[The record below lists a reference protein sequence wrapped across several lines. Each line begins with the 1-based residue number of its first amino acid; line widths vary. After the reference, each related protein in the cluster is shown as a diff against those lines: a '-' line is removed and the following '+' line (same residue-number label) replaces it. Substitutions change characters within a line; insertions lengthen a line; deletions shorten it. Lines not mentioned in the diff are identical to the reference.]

1 MTGLIDLPRALSVSL
16 ALVLLSCIS
25 VQAAMAE
32 PEPVQGARDVSAL
45 DVSVAVFDPGIP
57 ADPSLHRDLDVFPR
71 IRNIE
76 ALFLPFILRETLVEM
91 NEWGAIRVVPE
102 PDAAAELLVTGTIIK
117 SDGDILELQIRAAD
131 ASGRVWFD
139 KSFTGNVSDDYA
151 HKNSEA
157 GMRSYQRLY
166 DEIAADLLAA
176 RAGLDDRA
184 LAGIIEIS
192 LLRYAAELAPSAFGD
207 YLTDSPDGTLTVNR
221 LPAKGDPML
230 DRIALV
236 RSTEYV
242 ITDAVDTKFREL
254 HGEIAS
260 VYDVWREYR
269 RKSVQYQVEDA
280 RHAQDNGSG
289 GERGSYE
296 AIKNS
301 YDNYKWHRIT
311 EREQDTL
318 AIAFNNE
325 VGPRVD
331 AMELRVEELG
341 AWVEQKHDE
350 WHRILEGLFEVET
363 GLTQ

>member
-1 MTGLIDLPRALSVSL
+1 VTRSKDLLRALLVPL
-16 ALVLLSCIS
+16 IFVLLSCIF
-25 VQAAMAE
+25 VQQAVAE
-32 PEPVQGARDVSAL
+32 VGRDVSKL
-45 DVSVAVFDPGIP
+45 DVSIAVFDPGVP

-71 IRNIE
+71 IRKIE
-76 ALFLPFILRETLVEM
+76 SLFLPFILRETLVEM

-102 PDAAAELLVTGTIIK
+102 PDAAAELLVTGTIVR
-117 SDGDILELQIRAAD
+117 SDGDILELWIRVAD
-131 ASGRVWFD
+131 ASGRIWVE
-139 KSFTGNVSDDYA
+139 KSYAGIVSDDYA
-151 HKNSEA
+151 HKNAEA
-157 GMRSYQRLY
+157 GMSSYQALY

-176 RAGLDDRA
+176 RTQLDEMA
-184 LAGIIEIS
+184 LAGIVEVS
-192 LLRYAAELAPSAFGD
+192 LLRYAGELAPSAFGD
-207 YLTDSPDGTLTVNR
+207 YVTNAPDGTLTVNR
-221 LPAKGDPML
+221 LPAKGDPMF

-254 HGEIAS
+254 HTEIAS
-260 VYDVWREYR
+260 VYDVWRKYR

-280 RHAQDNGSG
+280 RRAQDNGSD

-296 AIKNS
+296 AIKNR

-318 AIAFNNE
+318 AVAFNNE

-331 AMELRVEELG
+331 AMELRVEELL

-363 GLTQ
+363 GLAQ